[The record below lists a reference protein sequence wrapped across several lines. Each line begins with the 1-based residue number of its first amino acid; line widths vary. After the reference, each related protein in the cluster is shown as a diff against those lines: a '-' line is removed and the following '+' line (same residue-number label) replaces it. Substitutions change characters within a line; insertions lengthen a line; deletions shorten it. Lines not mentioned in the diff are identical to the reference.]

1 MGRPL
6 NKKFFGAPTAG
17 GSEIKVQF
25 HNGTKS
31 VNGYIV
37 KQLGSK
43 KFRCTDGVAT
53 TDCLLVDKAAGAI
66 AAGEMSIVVKDDA
79 GAVKQVTKIAGK
91 RVTLDSGETIAWGF
105 DSYNQVTGAV
115 EMEEAGNAPVAVVAV
130 TAVTSANPGAVTTGA
145 PHLLETGDR
154 VRFDGVVGMVELN
167 AHPDTSSIYAVTKVN
182 ATSFTIGVNTT
193 GFTTYVSGG
202 TVTQVEADADVFE
215 AD

>member
-6 NKKFFGAPTAG
+6 NKRYFGAPTTG
-17 GSEIKVQF
+17 GNEIKVQF
-25 HNGTKS
+25 HNGTAS

-43 KFRCTDGVAT
+43 KFRCTDGISEK
-53 TDCLLVDKAAGAI
+53 DCFLVDKAAAAI

-79 GAVKQVTKIAGK
+79 GAVKQVTKISGRK
-91 RVTLDSGETIAWGF
+91 VTLDTGTTIAWNF
-105 DSYNQVTGAV
+105 SDATDDGAV
-115 EMEEAGNAPVAVVAV
+115 EMEEAGDAGVAAVAV
-130 TAVTSANPGAVTTGA
+130 TAVTEADPGAVTTGA

-167 AHPDTSSIYAVTKVN
+167 AHPDTSSIYAVTKVD

>member
-79 GAVKQVTKIAGK
+79 GAVKQVTKISAK
-91 RVTLDSGETIAWGF
+91 KVTLDTGTTIAWNF
-105 DSYNQVTGAV
+105 SDATDDASV
-115 EMEEAGNAPVAVVAV
+115 EMEEAGDASEVAATVINAI
-130 TAVTSANPGAVTTGA
+130 TAADPGAVTTTA
-145 PHLLETGDR
+145 NHLLVNGDR
-154 VRFDGVVGMVELN
+154 VRITGVVGMTELN
-167 AHPDTSSIYAVTKVN
+167 GNVYTVTKTG
-182 ATSFTIGVNTT
+182 ATTFTIGVDTSDTDNYTAYT
-193 GFTTYVSGG
+193 SDGV
-202 TVTQVEADADVFE
+202 VTQVEAGADVFE
-215 AD
+215 AN

>member
-6 NKKFFGAPTAG
+6 NKRFFGAPTTG
-17 GSEIKVQF
+17 GNEIKVQF
-25 HNGTKS
+25 HNGTAS

-43 KFRCTDGVAT
+43 KFRCTDGISEK
-53 TDCLLVDKAAGAI
+53 DCFLVDKAAAAI

-145 PHLLETGDR
+145 AHLLVTGDR
-154 VRFDGVVGMVELN
+154 VRFAGVVGMVELN
-167 AHPDTSSIYAVTKVN
+167 ANTVFAVTTVD
-182 ATSFTIGVNTT
+182 ATHFTIGVNTT
-193 GFTTYVSGG
+193 GFTTYTSGG

>member
-43 KFRCTDGVAT
+43 KFRCTDGVIEK
-53 TDCLLVDKAAGAI
+53 DCFLVDKAAAAI
-66 AAGEMSIVVKDDA
+66 AAGEMSIVIKDD
-79 GAVKQVTKIAGK
+79 GGTVRQVNKIAGRK
-91 RVTLDSGETIAWGF
+91 MTMD
-105 DSYNQVTGAV
+105 TGATIGWNFSV
-115 EMEEAGNAPVAVVAV
+115 ATDDGAAQIEEAGDAGVAAVAV
-130 TAVTSANPGAVTTGA
+130 TAVTEANPGAVTTGTA
-145 PHLLETGDR
+145 HGLVTGDR
-154 VRFDGVVGMVELN
+154 VRFAGVVGMVELN
-167 AHPDTSSIYAVTKVN
+167 ANTVFAVTTVD
-182 ATSFTIGVNTT
+182 ATHFTIGVDTT

>member
-53 TDCLLVDKAAGAI
+53 TDCFLVDKAAGAI

-79 GAVKQVTKIAGK
+79 GAVKQVTKISAK
-91 RVTLDSGETIAWGF
+91 KVTLDTGTTIAWNF
-105 DSYNQVTGAV
+105 SDATDDASV
-115 EMEEAGNAPVAVVAV
+115 EMEEAGDASEVAATVINAI
-130 TAVTSANPGAVTTGA
+130 TAADPGAVTTTA
-145 PHLLETGDR
+145 NHLLVNGDR
-154 VRFDGVVGMVELN
+154 VRITGVVGMTELN
-167 AHPDTSSIYAVTKVN
+167 GNVYTVTKTG
-182 ATSFTIGVNTT
+182 ATTFTIGVDTSDTDNYTAYT
-193 GFTTYVSGG
+193 SDGV
-202 TVTQVEADADVFE
+202 VTQVEAGADVFE
-215 AD
+215 AN

>member
-6 NKKFFGAPTAG
+6 NKRFFGAPTTG
-17 GSEIKVQF
+17 GNEIKVQF
-25 HNGTKS
+25 HNGTAS

-43 KFRCTDGVAT
+43 KFRCTDGISEK
-53 TDCLLVDKAAGAI
+53 DCFLVDKAAAAI

-115 EMEEAGNAPVAVVAV
+115 EMEEAGNAGVAAVAV
-130 TAVTSANPGAVTTGA
+130 TAVTQADPGAVTTGA
-145 PHLLETGDR
+145 AHLLVTGDR
-154 VRFDGVVGMVELN
+154 VRFAGVVGMVELN
-167 AHPDTSSIYAVTKVN
+167 ANTVFAVTTVN
-182 ATSFTIGVNTT
+182 ATSFHNW
-193 GFTTYVSGG
+193 S
-202 TVTQVEADADVFE
+202 
-215 AD
+215 